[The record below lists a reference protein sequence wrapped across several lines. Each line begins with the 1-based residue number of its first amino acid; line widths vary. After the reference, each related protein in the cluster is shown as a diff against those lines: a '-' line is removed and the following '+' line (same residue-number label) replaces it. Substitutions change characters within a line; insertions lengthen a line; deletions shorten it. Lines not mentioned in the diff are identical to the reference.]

1 MNNAQRR
8 FTAEELEII
17 RTLSPSE
24 AHKLLPHRSRHVLSA
39 MKHQLRHPERR
50 LSTKKGKFSTHE
62 NEMMRMH
69 YPTMPNRDLIAK
81 YLPGRSDM
89 QITGRAKYL
98 KLRKAYVAPVVFEG
112 SKAIVEQ
119 INAFARSKGL
129 STMQLDKL
137 CGTDSYFHKN
147 WRNYWL
153 NMGAIT
159 RALELLGGQFRA
171 VFVEE
176 VNAGRLVK
184 TIDKFSQ
191 PLAPVK
197 KQRAKAKRPPAASRL
212 VGKAKNN
219 PTIIKAVEA
228 IVPRGL
234 PDRDDIVQTLLLALH
249 DGSLAPEQL
258 TDRKR
263 VRAIITAVRKSNREQ
278 SGFAASFDAPGED
291 GRTLHDKIARDTP
304 DDGEQEAA

>member
-8 FTAEELEII
+8 FTADELEII
-17 RTLSPSE
+17 RTLSPAE
-24 AHKLLPHRSRHVLSA
+24 AHKHLPHRSRHVISA
-39 MKHQLRHPERR
+39 MKHQMRHPE
-50 LSTKKGKFSTHE
+50 LKASTKKGLFSAHE
-62 NEMMRMH
+62 NDMMRKH
-69 YPTMPNRDLIAK
+69 YATMTNRDLIKK
-81 YLPGRSDM
+81 YLPGRSDS
-89 QITGRAKYL
+89 QIRGRAKYL
-98 KLRKAYVAPVVFEG
+98 KLRKAYTPPVVFEG

-191 PLAPVK
+191 PLAPVQRPRSKPK
-197 KQRAKAKRPPAASRL
+197 KSQAPSRL
-212 VGKAKNN
+212 MGKAKNN
-219 PTIIKAVEA
+219 PTIINAVQA
-228 IVPRGL
+228 VVPHGM

-263 VRAIITAVRKSNREQ
+263 VRAIITAVRKSNSEQ
-278 SGFAASFDAPGED
+278 SGYAVSFDAPGED
-291 GRTLHDKIARDTP
+291 GRTLHDRIARETP
-304 DDGEQEAA
+304 NESEQEAA